1 MGDSA
6 NWRYEKTPIAGGFS
20 VTYNQ
25 ILNRVGASLMA
36 ERWVRPPASLGD
48 GSSLHLRQPV
58 CKVDKDRLHQPLE
71 YLVYTCAVVY
81 KIPVHVDNHT
91 PVLPCP

>member
-1 MGDSA
+1 MDASA
-6 NWRYEKTPIAGGFS
+6 NRGYEKTPIAGGFS

-25 ILNRVGASLMA
+25 ILNRMGASLMA

-48 GSSLHLRQPV
+48 DSSLPLQQPV
-58 CKVDKDRLHQPLE
+58 CKVDKDRLPPPLE
-71 YLVYTCAVVY
+71 YLVYTGAVGY
-81 KIPVHVDNHT
+81 KITVHVDNHT